1 MPSTVKSGNWSDST
15 VWDTGRPPI
24 NGESV
29 TVFTGHTL
37 NVDMNLSS
45 YSFASLS
52 INGGATLNIPA
63 STTSSVLFSYIN
75 NSGSI
80 IIGSP
85 SDYQTNP
92 M

>member
-45 YSFASLS
+45 YGL
-52 INGGATLNIPA
+52 L
-63 STTSSVLFSYIN
+63 
-75 NSGSI
+75 
-80 IIGSP
+80 
-85 SDYQTNP
+85 
-92 M
+92 